1 MCIVYFYFK
10 FPESLFPFET
20 LSNTRSFCCFFIFS
34 DWSRFLH
41 NRHFTN
47 WLGSLCYFWLVV
59 NFSHRRV
66 CFNNLLFG
74 LLMDGLKL
82 WNFHDWSGF
91 SYRNWFRASYLCR
104 WLAFNLN
111 LFWLWFFDLFLRRLQ
126 RRLNSFHFCKPG
138 FTGFTSRSSSCRRS
152 CWTFRSDVVA
162 LRLIFY
168 LEWNKWH
175 PISLVLKHLLKT
187 SCDWLEVWPHLTQ

>member
-1 MCIVYFYFK
+1 MV
-10 FPESLFPFET
+10 
-20 LSNTRSFCCFFIFS
+20 FS

-47 WLGSLCYFWLVV
+47 WLGNLCYFWLVV
-59 NFSHRRV
+59 YFSHRRV

-91 SYRNWFRASYLCR
+91 SYGNWFRAFYLCRNWLRSFYLCR

-111 LFWLWFFDLFLRRLQ
+111 LFWLWFLYLFFRRQERRLD
-126 RRLNSFHFCKPG
+126 SFHFCKPG
-138 FTGFTSRSSSCRRS
+138 FTCFTSRSSGCRRS
-152 CWTFRSDVVA
+152 S
-162 LRLIFY
+162 
-168 LEWNKWH
+168 
-175 PISLVLKHLLKT
+175 
-187 SCDWLEVWPHLTQ
+187 